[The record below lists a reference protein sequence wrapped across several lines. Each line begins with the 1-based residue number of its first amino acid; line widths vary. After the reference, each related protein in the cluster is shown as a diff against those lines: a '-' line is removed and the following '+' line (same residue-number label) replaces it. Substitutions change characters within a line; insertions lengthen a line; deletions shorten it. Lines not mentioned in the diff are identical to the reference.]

1 MENPTQ
7 KLRSDELHRPIQV
20 QVWELWKLAM
30 PKDRSILT
38 DREPIQLC
46 HEGEAFA
53 QECLAQSRSQQEYN
67 PKDQNIL
74 HLQNRH
80 FGPYTDKP

>member
-38 DREPIQLC
+38 DREPI
-46 HEGEAFA
+46 
-53 QECLAQSRSQQEYN
+53 
-67 PKDQNIL
+67 
-74 HLQNRH
+74 
-80 FGPYTDKP
+80 